1 MDNYFFDRNFFR
13 KPRHNPHLN
22 PLQQFER
29 NIKFEQ
35 LQRRRM
41 KQKHFIKLVN
51 VCNREFEDFHKKKNV
66 KHKKISLLAKSALE
80 QSLKKQNSTQDE
92 DKKIRI
98 QFIKSQNYKEYIK
111 LIEKAKDQRIRGLLA
126 ETDQFLK
133 EIRDKLIKAKAVAN
147 GDELT
152 GEIDA
157 GETNG
162 EYDVKKSAFLMEN
175 YKQMYYNFTH
185 SKREEI
191 KTQPSLLK
199 GGTLKKYQLN
209 GLSWLVDLYVNKLNG
224 ILADEM
230 GLGKTIQ
237 TIALFCYIMEHKQN
251 FGPFLIVGKINI
263 HFFLIYSSS

>member
-1 MDNYFFDRNFFR
+1 MDNFFFDRFFFR
-13 KPRHNPHLN
+13 RPRLEANLN
-22 PLQQFER
+22 GLQQFER

-35 LQRRRM
+35 EQRRRM

-51 VCNREFEDFHKKKNV
+51 VCNREFEDFHKRTSTKK
-66 KHKKISLLAKSALE
+66 KKTALLAKAALE
-80 QSLKKQNSTQDE
+80 HSRKRQNSTHDE

-111 LIEKAKDQRIRGLLA
+111 LIEKAKDERIRGLLA
-126 ETDQFLK
+126 ETDMFLK
-133 EIRDKLIKAKAVAN
+133 EIRDKLIRSKAMAS
-147 GDELT
+147 
-152 GEIDA
+152 GEEIPPEIM
-157 GETNG
+157 GEEGGTG

-185 SKREEI
+185 TKKEEI
-191 KTQPSLLK
+191 KVQPSLLK
-199 GGTLKKYQLN
+199 GGTLKNYQLS
-209 GLSWLVDLYVNKLNG
+209 GLSWLVDLYVNRLNG

-251 FGPFLIVGKINI
+251 FGPFLIVGK
-263 HFFLIYSSS
+263 